1 MKLLA
6 AATLVACASA
16 AVPWQQRILQNPLK
30 NAEVFSKEGSSSE
43 AAPWTKPLSML
54 ADGMKSMSAEAKAA
68 WEEVSLLFP
77 DQMSKASFFS
87 SPKPSKRRPDSHWDY
102 IVHGEELQNLH
113 TTDKNGNRERV
124 IDGHLDT
131 YKLRAKKVD
140 PSKLG
145 VDSVKQYS
153 GYLDDEENDK
163 HLFYCESNPNQ

>member
-1 MKLLA
+1 
-6 AATLVACASA
+6 
-16 AVPWQQRILQNPLK
+16 
-30 NAEVFSKEGSSSE
+30 
-43 AAPWTKPLSML
+43 ML

-163 HLFYCESNPNQ
+163 HLFYCESNPNE